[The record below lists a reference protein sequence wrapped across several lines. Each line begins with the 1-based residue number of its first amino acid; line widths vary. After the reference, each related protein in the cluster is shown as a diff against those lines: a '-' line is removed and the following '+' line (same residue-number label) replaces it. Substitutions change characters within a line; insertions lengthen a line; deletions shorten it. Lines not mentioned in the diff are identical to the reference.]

1 MWMAEHL
8 HNLNFSKYLLQI
20 LVIQLCLIN
29 YLYSNLAEGEKLKKR
44 LFTQSHMWKNIKK
57 KTKTKTNAAHKT
69 TLC

>member
-29 YLYSNLAEGEKLKKR
+29 YLYSNLAEGEKLKKEVIYPI
-44 LFTQSHMWKNIKK
+44 TYVEEH
-57 KTKTKTNAAHKT
+57 
-69 TLC
+69 